1 MSALS
6 CSPLPVTS
14 VAPPSLRSPH
24 PFWDP
29 RRASGRLLI
38 AAAVGVGLGVAW
50 PSHVDWHLRGV
61 IGWDAA
67 AITLLAL
74 VWPRIST
81 ADAECTRIHA
91 AAEDPG
97 RTMVFLLAVLS
108 SLFSLFAGV
117 SVLRRA
123 HAFDGASSAL
133 WSTLAVV
140 AVGLSWTL
148 THTAYTLRYAHL
160 FYRRGR
166 QGGLTFPGTEE
177 PNELD
182 FAYFAFTI
190 GMCFQVSDVAVS
202 SRPLRRTALIHALL
216 SFVYNTTILALV
228 LNLVFG
234 FLT

>member
-1 MSALS
+1 MDSPPDSLSAL
-6 CSPLPVTS
+6 
-14 VAPPSLRSPH
+14 PH
-24 PFWDP
+24 RFWDP
-29 RRASGRLLI
+29 RRASGRFMIATASGL
-38 AAAVGVGLGVAW
+38 AAALAW
-50 PSHVDWHLRGV
+50 PGNLDWHLRGV
-61 IGWDAA
+61 IGWDIA
-67 AITLLAL
+67 AIVLLGL

-81 ADAECTRIHA
+81 ADAECTKCHA

-97 RTMVFLLAVLS
+97 RTMVFLVAVCA

-117 SVLRRA
+117 TVLRRA
-123 HAFDGASSAL
+123 RGFAPAESAL
-133 WSTLAVV
+133 WSGLAVL

-160 FYRRGR
+160 FYRRRNG
-166 QGGLTFPGTEE
+166 GGLTFPGSSE

-190 GMCFQVSDVAVS
+190 GMCFQVSDVVVTT
-202 SRPLRRTALIHALL
+202 PIVRRTALIHALL